1 MSEKIVYNADYFLN
15 QYSPLESEETE
26 EDKKKREEEE
36 RKKQE
41 AQIAELIRD
50 EDVELLNYEGKKE
63 KFKTPE
69 LEDKILPEP
78 KATTNTKYTANYF
91 LNEYKPLEQQE
102 VTTLEDDGEPTV
114 AQKLE
119 LGASLERHTLGN
131 LFRTVKAGAATLS
144 NNKTFQD
151 NIKAIEE
158 ERRTKI
164 FNTLEEKYGTSFE
177 EHENDAATIT
187 GRVGVAIADPV
198 TFFIPWAKV
207 AKLGK
212 LTATG
217 VGAGIGATDMALYE
231 YSAYGEVN
239 PNNVLFGAAVG
250 GGSSLLGSVVANRY
264 RSVDGDEI
272 NLGKID
278 NPEVDTLVKSSVKD
292 EEVITLTTKEIN
304 DLDSGIQKLV
314 KENPVI
320 LEELEASPILVNMY
334 KKAKNDMLNYKN
346 AKDTEAKFNVA
357 TGQLDFPDIAKLDIK
372 NKVRLSPT
380 KLKNLK
386 AKAAEGQR
394 FLADDYF
401 YLMQKTARGQVEV
414 VDGQLKILAKDFELT
429 DSLLKTVL
437 NESFRPLFG
446 AGVGFTAGTFIGDE
460 DDTINY
466 TLMGAGMTFGLMM
479 NRVKDADYLLKGQK
493 EKAFGLIE
501 NESARM
507 LHNFLKVKGSGTTAN
522 RLVNHGDELEV
533 IGRNLFTVLDG
544 KYKGVMA
551 AEETSDLM
559 RDLFSRR
566 VSEVVQDAS
575 DVQRIAAGKLA
586 TKTMTRAEIKELGFS
601 TKEMANIDV
610 LAGNSKLFVKE
621 MLKYVQDAGVTV
633 KQIDNYDLPQMY
645 VQSKVF
651 AEPAKARKIFENALK
666 VEFPKWNKGVIN
678 KLQDYYPEINKSADI
693 KDVAKII
700 VENISGRGTTT
711 MFKNENVSSG
721 ILGNFIGVPEL
732 KNFQKERIFKSLES
746 RKILEPILEKDIK
759 EVLNA
764 FVKNTTKGVE
774 FSRKI
779 GENGELLNKAYA
791 GIRGKFER
799 GVINEREYKDKV
811 KTLSKT
817 INAYF
822 GTLHKSAA
830 DPFQSDL
837 SKDGF
842 ALLTFLSNTT
852 MLPRSIIPQLG
863 DFLQPF
869 QNSSVYSAFKGFAA
883 ASKKDSVANTYR
895 IGGEGRFGMVKG
907 DIASTVNKDVE
918 AALSSGLAPTT
929 KFQEKLGEWTQA
941 FFKFNL
947 MAPGTNFAAKG
958 AFSTGID
965 ETFEIAKKIGNK
977 TTINSAVKN
986 KLNYY
991 GVSMKEIQALNKFKN
1006 VEDALATKAGERT
1019 LVKAGNRTKV
1029 RDVGLPGVGNRMFFA
1044 QSNNPAVKSA
1054 GLFLSWAQYKVAQ
1067 QNSLI
1072 KRVEDGDLK
1081 LAIKMLGTIGI
1092 FGGLREAQIAASPAR
1107 EYYAKNEPENFS
1119 AKWWGEG
1126 AALSGAIDWRAE
1138 KLSRVFGTWAGTGY
1152 GTATSAISPLF
1163 GYVDRWYNNIG
1174 KTYRNFEAGDYSGAT
1189 TTAIKTLPL
1198 GSELVDYTNIA
1209 SEVLTEEK
1217 LFIDKPNRPV
1227 GKDKIYDPIRGYST
1241 GGIVKGKDDV
1251 PYTKENPADRVNK
1264 YTGQPYSES
1273 SDVTEQ
1279 LTKLGLN
1286 K

>member
-1 MSEKIVYNADYFLN
+1 MSTDNTVYDANYFLN
-15 QYSPLESEETE
+15 KFNAEPSETE
-26 EDKKKREEEE
+26 EEKKKREEEE
-36 RKKQE
+36 RLKQE
-41 AQIAELIRD
+41 QQIAELIRD

-63 KFKTPE
+63 KFEAPE
-69 LEDKILPEP
+69 LEEKIIPDSIISEKP
-78 KATTNTKYTANYF
+78 QYDSNYF
-91 LNEYKPLEQQE
+91 LNKFNETP
-102 VTTLEDDGEPTV
+102 VIEDKVDDEEPTT
-114 AQKLE
+114 AQKIE

-131 LFRTVKAGAATLS
+131 LFRTVKAGVATLS

-151 NIKAIEE
+151 NIKQIEE

-164 FNTLEEKYGTSFE
+164 FNTLEEKYGTSFR

-217 VGAGIGATDMALYE
+217 VGAGIGAADMALYE

-278 NPEVDTLVKSSVKD
+278 NPEVDTVVKSSVKD
-292 EEVITLTTKEIN
+292 EEVITLTSKEIN
-304 DLDSGIQKLV
+304 DLDNGIQKLV

-320 LEELEASPILVNMY
+320 LKELEASPILVNMY
-334 KKAKNDMLNYKN
+334 RKAKNDILNYDN
-346 AKDTEAKFNVA
+346 AKSLESKFNPS
-357 TGQLDFPDIAKLDIK
+357 TGQLDFPDIARLDVK

-386 AKAAEGQR
+386 KKSDEAKR

-401 YLMQKTARGQVEV
+401 DLMKKTALGQVEV
-414 VDGQLKILAKDFELT
+414 VDGQLKILSKDFELT

-446 AGVGFTAGTFIGDE
+446 GGVGFTAGTFIGDE

-466 TLMGAGMTFGLMM
+466 TLIGAGMTFGLMY

-493 EKAFGLIE
+493 EKAFGIIE

-544 KYKGVMA
+544 KHRGILS
-551 AEETSDLM
+551 AEESSDLM
-559 RDLFSRR
+559 KDLFSRI

-575 DVQRIAAGKLA
+575 EAQRIAAGKIA
-586 TKTMTRAEIKELGFS
+586 TKTATRAEIKALGFT
-601 TKEMANIDV
+601 TKEMKDIDT
-610 LAGNSKLFVKE
+610 LASNSKLFVRE
-621 MLKYVQDAGVTV
+621 NLKYVQDAGVTV

-645 VQSKVF
+645 VQSKVLGS
-651 AEPAKARKIFENALK
+651 AVESRKIIENALIA
-666 VEFPKWNKGVIN
+666 EFPKWDKITI
-678 KLQDYYPEINKSADI
+678 KTLQEHYPEINKTANV

-700 VENISGRGTTT
+700 VENISGRGTSS
-711 MFKNENVSSG
+711 MFKDDNIGSG
-721 ILGNFIGVPEL
+721 ILGKFVGIPEL
-732 KNFQKERIFKSLES
+732 KNFQKERIFKSLEA

-759 EVLNA
+759 IILNTL
-764 FVKNTTKGVE
+764 VKNTTKGTE
-774 FSRKI
+774 FARKI
-779 GENGELLNKAYA
+779 GENGELLNITYA
-791 GIRGKFER
+791 RIRGKYER
-799 GVINEREYKDKV
+799 GLINEREYKDKV

-830 DPFQSDL
+830 DPFQSNL
-837 SKDGF
+837 GKDGF

-869 QNSSVYSAFKGFAA
+869 QNSSVYSAFRGFAE
-883 ASKKDSVANTYR
+883 ASKKDSLASKYR
-895 IGGEGRFGMVKG
+895 IGGEGVFGIGKG
-907 DIASTVNKDVE
+907 DIASTVNKDID
-918 AALSSGLAPTT
+918 AALSSGLHPST
-929 KFQEKLGEWTQA
+929 KFQEKLSEWTQT

-947 MAPGTNFAAKG
+947 MAPATNFAAKG

-965 ETFEIAKKIGNK
+965 ETFNIAKKIGTNK
-977 TTINSAVKN
+977 TISPALKN

-991 GVSMKEIQALNKFKN
+991 GVSMKEIQTLNKFKN
-1006 VEDALATKAGERT
+1006 VQDAIKSEAGERI
-1019 LVKAGNRTKV
+1019 LVKAGNRAKI
-1029 RDVGLPGVGNRMFFA
+1029 RDVGLPGVGNRQFFA

-1067 QNSLI
+1067 MNSLI

-1092 FGGLREAQIAASPAR
+1092 FAGLREAQIAASPAR
-1107 EYYAKNEPENFS
+1107 EYYEKNEPENFS

-1126 AALSGAIDWRAE
+1126 AALSGLIDWRAE
-1138 KLSRVFGTWAGTGY
+1138 KISRIFGTWAGSGY

-1163 GYVDRWYNNIG
+1163 GLIDRWYNNIG
-1174 KTYRNFEAGDYSGAT
+1174 KTYRNLEAGDYEGAT
-1189 TTAIKTLPL
+1189 VSGLRTLPL
-1198 GSELVDYTNIA
+1198 GGELVDYTNRA
-1209 SEVLTEEK
+1209 SQILTEEK
-1217 LFIDKPNRPV
+1217 LLEDKANRKSTK
-1227 GKDKIYDPIRGYST
+1227 GYDPVRGYAT
-1241 GGIVKGKDDV
+1241 GGLVKGKDDV
-1251 PYTKENPADRVNK
+1251 PYTKENPANRVDPF
-1264 YTGQPYSES
+1264 TGQPYSSQME
-1273 SDVTEQ
+1273 E
-1279 LTKLGLN
+1279 LGLN
-1286 K
+1286 VFQEK

>member
-1 MSEKIVYNADYFLN
+1 
-15 QYSPLESEETE
+15 
-26 EDKKKREEEE
+26 
-36 RKKQE
+36 
-41 AQIAELIRD
+41 
-50 EDVELLNYEGKKE
+50 
-63 KFKTPE
+63 
-69 LEDKILPEP
+69 
-78 KATTNTKYTANYF
+78 
-91 LNEYKPLEQQE
+91 
-102 VTTLEDDGEPTV
+102 
-114 AQKLE
+114 
-119 LGASLERHTLGN
+119 
-131 LFRTVKAGAATLS
+131 
-144 NNKTFQD
+144 
-151 NIKAIEE
+151 
-158 ERRTKI
+158 
-164 FNTLEEKYGTSFE
+164 
-177 EHENDAATIT
+177 
-187 GRVGVAIADPV
+187 
-198 TFFIPWAKV
+198 
-207 AKLGK
+207 
-212 LTATG
+212 
-217 VGAGIGATDMALYE
+217 
-231 YSAYGEVN
+231 
-239 PNNVLFGAAVG
+239 
-250 GGSSLLGSVVANRY
+250 
-264 RSVDGDEI
+264 
-272 NLGKID
+272 
-278 NPEVDTLVKSSVKD
+278 
-292 EEVITLTTKEIN
+292 
-304 DLDSGIQKLV
+304 
-314 KENPVI
+314 
-320 LEELEASPILVNMY
+320 
-334 KKAKNDMLNYKN
+334 
-346 AKDTEAKFNVA
+346 
-357 TGQLDFPDIAKLDIK
+357 
-372 NKVRLSPT
+372 SPT

-386 AKAAEGQR
+386 TKSKEAEK
-394 FLADDYF
+394 FLADDF
-401 YLMQKTARGQVEV
+401 FDLMQKTARGQVEV

-429 DSLLKTVL
+429 DNLLKTVL

-466 TLMGAGMTFGLMM
+466 TLMGAGMTFGLMY

-544 KYKGVMA
+544 KYKGIMS

-559 RDLFSRR
+559 VGIFSRR

-586 TKTMTRAEIKELGFS
+586 TKTMTRAEIKALGFS

-645 VQSKVF
+645 AQKKVF
-651 AEPAKARKIFENALK
+651 ANPTEARKIFENALK
-666 VEFPKWNKGVIN
+666 AEFPNWDKNVIN
-678 KLQDYYPEINKSADI
+678 KLQDYYPEISKSADV

-711 MFKNENVSSG
+711 MFKNENISSG
-721 ILGNFIGVPEL
+721 ILGNFIGIPEL

-759 EVLNA
+759 EVLDA
-764 FVKNTTKGVE
+764 FIRNTTKGVE

-779 GENGELLNKAYA
+779 GENGELLNKTYA
-791 GIRGKFER
+791 RIRGKYER
-799 GVINEREYKDKV
+799 GLINEREYKDKI

-817 INAYF
+817 VNAYF

-837 SKDGF
+837 AKDGF

-869 QNSSVYSAFKGFAA
+869 QNSSVYSAFRGFAA
-883 ASKKDSVANTYR
+883 ASKKDSIANTYR
-895 IGGEGRFGMVKG
+895 IGGKGRFGMTKG
-907 DIASTVNKDVE
+907 DIASTVNKDIE
-918 AALSSGLAPTT
+918 AAISSGLAPTT
-929 KFQEKLGEWTQA
+929 KFQEKLGDWTQT
-941 FFKFNL
+941 FFKMNL

-958 AFSTGID
+958 AFGTGID
-965 ETFEIAKKIGNK
+965 ETFNIAKKIGNK
-977 TTINSAVKN
+977 TTINSATRN

-991 GVSMKEIQALNKFKN
+991 TVNMKEIKTLNKFKS
-1006 VEDALATKAGERT
+1006 VEEALANKTGERI
-1019 LVKAGNRTKV
+1019 LVKAGNRARI
-1029 RDVGLPGVGNRMFFA
+1029 RDVGLPGVGNRQFFA

-1067 QNSLI
+1067 MNSLI

-1092 FGGLREAQIAASPAR
+1092 FGGLREAQIVASPAR

-1126 AALSGAIDWRAE
+1126 AALSGIIDWRAE

-1163 GYVDRWYNNIG
+1163 GLLDRWYNNIG
-1174 KTYRNFEAGDYSGAT
+1174 KTYRNFEKGDYEGAAVSGLR
-1189 TTAIKTLPL
+1189 TLPL
-1198 GSELVDYTNIA
+1198 GAELVDYTNRA
-1209 SEVLTEEK
+1209 SEILTEEK
-1217 LFIDKPNRPV
+1217 LIEDKPNRPI
-1227 GKDKIYDPIRGYST
+1227 GADKIYDPVRGYAT
-1241 GGIVKGKDDV
+1241 GGLVKGKDDV
-1251 PYTKENPADRVNK
+1251 PQTKEDPANRVDPF
-1264 YTGQPYSES
+1264 TGLPYSDQMTRLGFNEGGIGIIDTIRNLVQKYKTQTEKQYKTGADGNFVKNEKGKLIYIGNADINKEPDNFVRDMYLKLKES
-1273 SDVTEQ
+1273 GHPFPAMAAAQAGAESKYGMSKIAQELNNTFGVKVRKGEDFKGVMMPTKEDYGEGQVDEVANFRTYNTIEDNIKGYINFLNTGNYNKALNAKSDIEYLQELKNAGYATDQSYVDTVSSVYQRNLDKGTFEQ
-1279 LTKLGLN
+1279 
-1286 K
+1286 